1 MKKTSSMLLTA
12 LMIVS
17 IFAVQ
22 APSQAFPVK
31 FWQKKAKPAV
41 ETPAQKPVVETP
53 AQKPVVKTTP
63 VEKPVVKTTP
73 AQKPVVTPTKK

>member
-41 ETPAQKPVVETP
+41 ETPAQKPVV
-53 AQKPVVKTTP
+53 KTTP

-73 AQKPVVTPTKK
+73 AQKPVVAPTKK